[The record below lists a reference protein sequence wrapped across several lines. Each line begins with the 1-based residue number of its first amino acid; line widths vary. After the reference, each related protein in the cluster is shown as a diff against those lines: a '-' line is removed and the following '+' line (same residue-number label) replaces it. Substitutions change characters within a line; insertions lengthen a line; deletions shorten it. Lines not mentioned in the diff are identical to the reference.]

1 MAEEE
6 QNSNPVFSTHV
17 TGPGENP
24 ATPAATSP
32 TRSKKPWILAA
43 GILVL
48 VVLIIVLLVS
58 GIVDTSPDPVIG
70 TWTAGS
76 GSLQVQCTADG
87 TAVIRYADA
96 GTPVQGKWEK
106 VAEGRYQLVSATGT
120 KSPVLIY
127 DPMADALRTTD
138 YSLILARK
146 G

>member
-17 TGPGENP
+17 TRPGEDP
-24 ATPAATSP
+24 ATPATNP
-32 TRSKKPWILAA
+32 TTRSKKPWILAA

-58 GIVDTSPDPVIG
+58 GIVNTSPDPVVG
-70 TWTAGS
+70 TWSAGS
-76 GSLQVQCTADG
+76 GSLQVQCNADG
-87 TAVIRYADA
+87 TAVLRYADA
-96 GTPVQGKWEK
+96 GTPVSGKWEK
-106 VAEGRYQLVSATGT
+106 VADGRYQLVSATGT
-120 KSPVLIY
+120 KSPVLVY
-127 DPMADALRTTD
+127 DPVADALRTAD